1 MSDRKEE
8 SYIILF
14 NMIKSQIPEWNPRKV
29 YTDYEKAAM
38 NAILKVFPT
47 TKLRGCYYHW
57 TKNIWKKGKS
67 FGCTRNKPG
76 RRIVALASAL
86 PLLPDNEIQNG
97 LQYVKSESNDLV
109 QMKKFIKY
117 LENFWF
123 KMHSCTVISVF
134 GERHRTTNVLETF
147 HSKINKR
154 INKNTVTIMRL
165 LKVLENIHT
174 MEMVPK
180 KRRKDQIINDDF
192 ITSVQLELVN
202 KEISIGHALE
212 KLRT

>member
-1 MSDRKEE
+1 M
-8 SYIILF
+8 
-14 NMIKSQIPEWNPRKV
+14 
-29 YTDYEKAAM
+29 
-38 NAILKVFPT
+38 
-47 TKLRGCYYHW
+47 
-57 TKNIWKKGKS
+57 
-67 FGCTRNKPG
+67 
-76 RRIVALASAL
+76 SAL

-97 LQYVKSESNDLV
+97 LQYVKSECNDLV
-109 QMKKFIKY
+109 QMEKFIKY

-165 LKVLENIHT
+165 LKVLDNIHT